1 MRWLLLIAAVACGRA
16 VAPHPVLPPPPP
28 AASGLTVTLA
38 WEAPVDLDLYVTDP
52 AWVTVYYARRAGHM
66 EADARCVAGAPSA
79 RWERAHWTAAPP
91 GRYRVGVDYP
101 EACAAALE
109 RVPFRVT
116 IDRDGSQ
123 RETTG
128 TVRLRQRQPAV
139 LEFTVP

>member
-1 MRWLLLIAAVACGRA
+1 
-16 VAPHPVLPPPPP
+16 
-28 AASGLTVTLA
+28 
-38 WEAPVDLDLYVTDP
+38 
-52 AWVTVYYARRAGHM
+52 M